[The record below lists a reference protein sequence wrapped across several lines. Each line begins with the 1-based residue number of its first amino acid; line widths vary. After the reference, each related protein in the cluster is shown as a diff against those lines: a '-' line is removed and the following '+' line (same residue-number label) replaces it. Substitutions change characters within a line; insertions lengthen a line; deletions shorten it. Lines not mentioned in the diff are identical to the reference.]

1 MKNISL
7 VLLLFTITSWSHQEK
22 VMIILDGNCSLE
34 IVRETFNPKEHKID
48 YKDNF
53 VIAIDNPLFGSD
65 GEIPKF
71 TLSKAI
77 LKIGEKSY
85 NL

>member
-7 VLLLFTITSWSHQEK
+7 VLLLFTITSWSQQEK

-53 VIAIDNPLFGSD
+53 VIAIDNVPLFGSD
-65 GEIPKF
+65 GEILKF

-77 LKIGEKSY
+77 LNI
-85 NL
+85 